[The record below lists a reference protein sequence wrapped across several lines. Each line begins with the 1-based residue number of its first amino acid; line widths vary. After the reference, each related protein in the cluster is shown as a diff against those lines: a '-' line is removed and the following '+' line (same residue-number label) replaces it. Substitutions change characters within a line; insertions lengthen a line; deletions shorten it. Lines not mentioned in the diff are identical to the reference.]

1 VPQENKNFG
10 TVRYTYVSSPL
21 GDILIAG
28 NDHGIR
34 AIALPIGSEKP
45 KPEPDW
51 FRDPKPF
58 REATRQLAQ
67 YFAGTRRA
75 FDLSLTTQGTA
86 FQKTVWRALRDIP
99 YGETVSY
106 FELACRIGRPSA
118 SRAVAA
124 ANADNPF
131 PIVVPCHR
139 VVGNTSALKG
149 YSGSVRWKED
159 LRRLESATSPDPD
172 GDPDS

>member
-1 VPQENKNFG
+1 MPQENKNFE
-10 TVRYTYVSSPL
+10 TIRYTYVSSPL

-28 NDHGIR
+28 NDKSLR
-34 AIALPIGSEKP
+34 VIALPIGSEKS
-45 KPEPDW
+45 KPEPSW

-67 YFAGTRRA
+67 YFAGSRHD
-75 FDLSLTTQGTA
+75 FDLPLMAQGTA
-86 FQKTVWRALRDIP
+86 FQKTVWQALRDIP

-106 FELACRIGRPSA
+106 FELACRIERPSA

-139 VVGNTSALKG
+139 IVGNARVLKG
-149 YSGSVRWKED
+149 YTGSIRWKED

>member
-1 VPQENKNFG
+1 MPQESKNFG
-10 TVRYTYVSSPL
+10 TIRYTYVSSPL
-21 GDILIAG
+21 GNILITG
-28 NDHGIR
+28 NDQGLL
-34 AIALPIGSEKP
+34 AIALPIGSEKS
-45 KPEPDW
+45 KPEPGW

-58 REATRQLAQ
+58 REVARQLAQ
-67 YFAGTRRA
+67 YFAGNRRA
-75 FDLSLTTQGTA
+75 FDLPLAAHGTA
-86 FQKTVWRALRDIP
+86 FQKTVWQALRDIP

-106 FELACRIGRPSA
+106 FELACRIERPSA

-139 VVGNTSALKG
+139 IVGKTIALKG
-149 YSGSVRWKED
+149 YTGSVRWKDD

-172 GDPDS
+172 GDPAS